1 MLDKEG
7 EKEECRAGEGRD
19 PWNGKSIYT
28 GSKAKVGGGGGGG
41 EYRGRM
47 GRRSQERRAVR
58 RGTELERS
66 RNVIISV
73 VNLTHSMEWAP
84 TTTTTTMI

>member
-7 EKEECRAGEGRD
+7 EKEECR
-19 PWNGKSIYT
+19 
-28 GSKAKVGGGGGGG
+28 GGGGIRGRVYTFKGGG
-41 EYRGRM
+41 EYRG
-47 GRRSQERRAVR
+47 GEGAERRAVR

-84 TTTTTTMI
+84 TTTTTTTTMI

>member
-7 EKEECRAGEGRD
+7 EKEECR
-19 PWNGKSIYT
+19 
-28 GSKAKVGGGGGGG
+28 GGGGIRGRVYTSKGGG
-41 EYRGRM
+41 EYRG
-47 GRRSQERRAVR
+47 GGWGEGAERRAVR

-73 VNLTHSMEWAP
+73 VNLTHSMEWVP
-84 TTTTTTMI
+84 TTTTTTTTMI